1 MCSELQCWNIDK
13 VLRCEEFLIVQVSKT
28 FCLSDIQKFNLNKK
42 LHTSSFSFKKSD
54 SDSLVFMIC
63 LRCKG
68 HRPTERPNKVF
79 HFGWGPERPF
89 AVVGVRSHALHLAP
103 WEQIIFRFFYSSFTT
118 RKREKKSRFILFHN
132 IHFS

>member
-13 VLRCEEFLIVQVSKT
+13 VLRCEEFLII
-28 FCLSDIQKFNLNKK
+28 LSFKNFLFIWYSNISNQKK
-42 LHTSSFSFKKSD
+42 LHNSSFSFKKSD

-68 HRPTERPNKVF
+68 HRPTERPNDRTNKVF
-79 HFGWGPERPF
+79 HFGWRPERPF

-103 WEQIIFRFFYSSFTT
+103 WEQIIFSFFLLKLHD
-118 RKREKKSRFILFHN
+118 KRERKKITFYFI
-132 IHFS
+132 S